1 MQISNSYNTN
11 TDAVKMAVSA
21 PGDSGISAA
30 SKSYP
35 SPPGSVALNDVPGNP
50 FITVDNTFVT
60 RYEGNEQLQQFVE
73 WMRVAGESRRL
84 EYLHELLMKEG
95 RETSDLFGKIM
106 DIAQRIMRSEEVSLD
121 EMRFLA
127 EQSPQLLYVVIMLK
141 YQISDFDGRER
152 RYDRERR
159 QGDRRAKAR
168 RRKENLR
175 SRLQSQ
181 ARENKYYTVL
191 IDLDKDISSIKV
203 KDSINK
209 FTDNNNG

>member
-1 MQISNSYNTN
+1 MEINNSYNTN
-11 TDAVKMAVSA
+11 TDAARMAVSA
-21 PGDSGISAA
+21 PGDSGVSAA
-30 SKSYP
+30 SKSYASQP
-35 SPPGSVALNDVPGNP
+35 DNVALNDSQVNQLN
-50 FITVDNTFVT
+50 TVDNTIAT
-60 RYEGNEQLQQFVE
+60 RYEGNEQLQQFAE

-84 EYLHELLMKEG
+84 EYLHEFLVKEG

-106 DIAQRIMRSEEVSLD
+106 DIAQRIMSSENVSLE

-127 EQSPQLLYVVIMLK
+127 EQSPQLLYVVVMLK
-141 YQISDFDGRER
+141 HQFNDAGNGER
-152 RYDRERR
+152 RYARERR

-175 SRLQSQ
+175 SRLQAQ

-209 FTDNNNG
+209 LSEKNNG

>member
-1 MQISNSYNTN
+1 MQISTSYNTN

-21 PGDSGISAA
+21 PGGTSVNANIKTSA
-30 SKSYP
+30 
-35 SPPGSVALNDVPGNP
+35 SPPDNIAQNNLQGNQLS
-50 FITVDNTFVT
+50 IADSIIAA
-60 RYEGNEQLQQFVE
+60 RYEGNEQLQQFAE
-73 WMRVAGESRRL
+73 WMRVAGETRRL
-84 EYLHELLMKEG
+84 EYLHDLLMKEG

-106 DIAQRIMRSEEVSLD
+106 DIAQRIMRSEEVSLE

-127 EQSPQLLYVVIMLK
+127 EQSPQLLYIVVMLK
-141 YQISDFDGRER
+141 HQVSDFDGIER
-152 RYDRERR
+152 RRENERR

-191 IDLDKDISSIKV
+191 IDLDKDIATIKV

-209 FTDNNNG
+209 LSEKNKV